1 LDKIFEKLIA
11 LEESNQLQTTQNLVK
26 FMKQDVILGCG
37 YVGLAWA
44 KLRGTSGLTVTTTSP
59 DRLSEL
65 SPLADRVVVIQG
77 NDTAGLKTLL
87 AETDRLVICVGAQRG
102 VTYTESYLTT
112 AQTIATIV
120 PQLPRLQQLVYTS
133 SASVYGDYAGAWVTE
148 TNPLQPATENTQVLA
163 ETEAIYLSLN
173 SAAVAATVLRLSG
186 IYGPGRSLDRIFSR
200 AAGTTRPGDGQ
211 APANWVHRDDIAA
224 AIDWVLTHNLS
235 GLYNVTNDEPP
246 TQQQILDWVCQQYQL
261 APVTWDPSQPSPRN
275 YNARVSNDKLK
286 RTGFQFQHRSVMTE
300 P

>member
-1 LDKIFEKLIA
+1 
-11 LEESNQLQTTQNLVK
+11 
-26 FMKQDVILGCG
+26 MKQDVILGCG

-44 KLRGTSGLTVTTTSP
+44 KLRGASGLTVTTTNP
-59 DRLSEL
+59 DRLPEL

-77 NDTAGLKTLL
+77 NDSAGLKTLL
-87 AETDRLVICVGAQRG
+87 SEADRLIICVGAQRS
-102 VTYTESYLTT
+102 VPYAESYLTT
-112 AQTIATIV
+112 AQTIAAIV
-120 PQLPRLQQLVYTS
+120 PQLPKLQHLVYTS

-148 TNPLQPATENTQVLA
+148 TNPLQPATDNTKVLA
-163 ETEAIYLSLN
+163 ETEAVYLGLNDLGLN
-173 SAAVAATVLRLSG
+173 SSAFAATVLRLSG

-224 AIDWVLTHNLS
+224 AIDWVLAHNLS

-246 TQQQILDWVCQQYQL
+246 TQQQILDWVCQRYQL

-286 RTGFQFQHRSVMTE
+286 RTGFQFQHRSVMTD